1 MSHGLEQIIEQVL
14 PAATALRHDLHA
26 HPELS
31 FEEHD
36 TARRIVERLE
46 PLGNLEIRTGIAGT
60 GVVAT
65 LNAGRSGRCVAL
77 RAELDA
83 LPIEEENDVA
93 YKSTHAGKMHA
104 CGHDGHMSC
113 LVGAATVLSQVAD
126 ALPGIVKFIFQP
138 AEEGGGGG
146 RRMIEA
152 GVLEEPKVDAI
163 FALHGWPLMPLGT
176 VGVRPGP
183 SLASTNPWRIT
194 VRGVGSHAAY
204 PHKGIDP
211 IVAAAHVVT
220 ALQTIASRSTNPLES
235 VVVTVGQFL
244 AGTAENIIPRTAR
257 LVGTLRTLD
266 PQVRE
271 KAVSLIKQIATAT
284 ASAFGAEAEC
294 DIREGY
300 PVLINDAAMAGFV
313 ERVARDVVGADH
325 VDGNVAPSMGGED
338 FAYYA
343 EQIPAAFWRLGV
355 RSGDPASQPGLHQ
368 PTYDFPDAAIAH
380 GIRMH
385 CELAR
390 RFLSD
395 A

>member
-31 FEEHD
+31 FEEHA

>member
-1 MSHGLEQIIEQVL
+1 MAHRIEQIIEQVL
-14 PAATALRHDLHA
+14 PAATALRRELHA
-26 HPELS
+26 HPELA

-46 PLGNLEIRTGIAGT
+46 PLGNLEVRTGIAGT

-65 LNAGRSGRCVAL
+65 LNAGRTGRCVAL
-77 RAELDA
+77 RAELDG
-83 LPIEEENDVA
+83 LPIEEENDVP

-113 LVGAATVLSQVAD
+113 LAGAATVLSQMAD

-138 AEEGGGGG
+138 AEEGGAGG

-152 GVLEEPKVDAI
+152 GVLDGPKVDAI

-204 PHKGIDP
+204 PHKGVDP

-271 KAVSLIKQIATAT
+271 RAVALIQQIATAT

-313 ERVARDVVGADH
+313 ERVAQGVVGADH

-343 EQIPAAFWRLGV
+343 ERIPAAFWRLGV
-355 RSGDPASQPGLHQ
+355 QTGDPASQPGLHQ
-368 PTYDFPDAAIAH
+368 PTYDFPDAAIPH

-385 CELAR
+385 CELAL